1 MIDINIVFVVL
12 ILTITTCYI
21 QYKSTTVSLRF
32 SLKKFDLIPL
42 VETVNDVDLR
52 GVDPALPLKLE
63 TCLTSWL
70 ALLLERKEFPL
81 KDDSNLIRGF

>member
-21 QYKSTTVSLRF
+21 QYNSTTVSLRF
-32 SLKKFDLIPL
+32 SLKKFDLIPI

-52 GVDPALPLKLE
+52 GVDPALP
-63 TCLTSWL
+63 CL
-70 ALLLERKEFPL
+70 
-81 KDDSNLIRGF
+81 